1 MRHKKIGRKLGRDKD
16 HREAL
21 LINLAKSLFFYEE
34 IITTEAKA
42 KETARLAERI
52 ITSAKIDSVH
62 NRRNVFKVIRDK
74 KVLKKLF
81 EVVAPRYENRSGGYT
96 RVIKLRYR
104 QGDDALMCKVKL
116 V

>member
-1 MRHKKIGRKLGRDKD
+1 MRHKKTGRKLGRDKD

-21 LINLAKSLFFYEE
+21 LINLVKSLFFCEE

-52 ITSAKIDSVH
+52 ITSAKVDSVH
-62 NRRNVFKVIRDK
+62 SRRNVFKVIRDK

-81 EVVAPRYENRSGGYT
+81 EVVTPRYENRSGGYT
-96 RVIKLRYR
+96 RIIKLRYR
-104 QGDDALMCKVKL
+104 QGDNALMCKVRL